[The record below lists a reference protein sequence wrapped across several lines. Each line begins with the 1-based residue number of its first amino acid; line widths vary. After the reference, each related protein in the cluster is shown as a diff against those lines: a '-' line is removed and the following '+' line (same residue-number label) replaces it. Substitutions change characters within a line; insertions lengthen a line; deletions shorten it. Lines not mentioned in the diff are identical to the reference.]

1 MTTGRTEKNRGVAV
15 WTGTRL
21 VIGRTAPAPSRGLV
35 ALAGAVGVLAAI
47 TAAVGLLWTG
57 SGEAYL
63 FQTLRGE
70 TVEIFGRGLYA
81 HNTAFQVGAN
91 WGVDLVALALGI
103 PLLAVAAHLYRRSS
117 LRGHLLLIGSFG
129 FFLYYGASYALG
141 TVAYNQLFLVYTALF
156 SASLFGLIL
165 ALVRLEPGLL
175 APDASMPRRIIGW
188 FMIVSGVVTAVIW
201 LLDPV
206 AALVAGETPSALG
219 NQTTLFTHAL
229 DLGVI
234 VPTAVLSGVMILR
247 GRLFGYAAAM
257 SLLVLEVALL
267 PMIAIA
273 TYAQIR
279 LGVSFTTA
287 EILGPIGG
295 FSVVALGAV
304 GAIVAVL
311 RHMPNRT
318 GATLHFPSN

>member
-1 MTTGRTEKNRGVAV
+1 MTTGRTEKRRGVAV
-15 WTGTRL
+15 WTGSRL
-21 VIGRTAPAPSRGLV
+21 VVGRTAPPPSRAPV

-47 TAAVGLLWTG
+47 TAGVGLLWRG
-57 SGEAYL
+57 SGETYL
-63 FQTLRGE
+63 FRTLRGE

-81 HNTAFQVGAN
+81 HDTIFQVGAN
-91 WGVDLVALALGI
+91 WGVDLVALVLGL
-103 PLLAVAAHLYRRSS
+103 PLLAVAAHLYRSGS

-129 FFLYYGASYALG
+129 FFTYYGASYALG

-165 ALVRLEPGLL
+165 AFVRLEPGLL
-175 APDASMPRRIIGW
+175 RPDPSMPRRVIGW
-188 FMIVSGVVTAVIW
+188 FMIFSGVATAFIW

-206 AALVAGETPSALG
+206 AALVAGEAPSALG

-234 VPTAVLSGVMILR
+234 MPTAVLSGVMILR

-267 PMIAIA
+267 PMIATA

-279 LGVSFTTA
+279 LGVTFAAA

-304 GAIVAVL
+304 AVITAVL
-311 RHMPNRT
+311 RHLPNRT
-318 GATLHFPSN
+318 GATLHLPSN

>member
-1 MTTGRTEKNRGVAV
+1 MTTGRTEKKRGVTV

-21 VIGRTAPAPSRGLV
+21 LVGRTEPALSRGLV
-35 ALAGAVGVLAAI
+35 ALAGAVAVLAAT
-47 TAAVGLLWTG
+47 TAAMGLLWTG
-57 SGEAYL
+57 SGPTYP

-81 HNTAFQVGAN
+81 HDTIFQVGAN
-91 WGVDLVALALGI
+91 WGVDLVALVLGI
-103 PLLAVAAHLYRRSS
+103 PLLVVAAHLYRRSS

-129 FFLYYGASYALG
+129 FFSYYGASYALG

-156 SASLFGLIL
+156 SVSLFGLIL
-165 ALVRLEPGLL
+165 AFVGLEPGLL
-175 APDASMPRRIIGW
+175 TPDASMPRRVIGW
-188 FMIVSGVVTAVIW
+188 FMIFSGVATAFIW

-206 AALVAGETPSALG
+206 AAVVAGEAPSALG

-234 VPTAVLSGVMILR
+234 VPTAILSGVMILR

-267 PMIAIA
+267 PMIATA
-273 TYAQIR
+273 TYAQIH

-304 GAIVAVL
+304 GAIIAVL
-311 RHMPNRT
+311 RHLPNQT
-318 GATLHFPSN
+318 GATLHLPSN